1 MKIILKC
8 LRVKW
13 LLSACVTLIAF
24 AWASV
29 FAEPADMNAISSVA
43 ALTEALREGR
53 NGMPFD
59 ITATIIQP

>member
-8 LRVKW
+8 LRVRW

-43 ALTEALREGR
+43 ALT
-53 NGMPFD
+53 
-59 ITATIIQP
+59 